1 MFKVGIFGA
10 TGRMGQLLI
19 ECLKNDS
26 EAFLSSI
33 YVREKF
39 DGILRDVIVTNDIA
53 TLFKSSDIVI
63 DFSSKEI
70 TYEILLFAISNTPKP
85 IVIGTTGLDYNT
97 IELMKEVSSKI
108 PILYASNMS
117 RGVFVL
123 NKLSSITARY
133 LPDSDIEILEIH
145 HKNKIDAPSG
155 TALKLAETCANA
167 RDLSIDSIR
176 ISSRDGIIGKRKD
189 NDIGVMA
196 LRGGDVV
203 GKHTIG
209 FYLDG
214 EYIELTHNA
223 TSRMTFAKGA
233 IVACKWLY
241 TKDCGL
247 YSIDDIME
255 SN

>member
-1 MFKVGIFGA
+1 MIKVGIFGA
-10 TGRMGQLLI
+10 TGRMGKLLI
-19 ECLKNDS
+19 ECLQNDS

-39 DGILRDVIVTNDIA
+39 DGVLSDVIVTNDIA

-63 DFSSKEI
+63 DFSYKDA
-70 TYEILLFAISNTPKP
+70 TYEILSFAISNISKP
-85 IVIGTTGLDYNT
+85 IVIGTTGLDYNA
-97 IELMKEVSSKI
+97 IALMKEASRKI

-123 NKLSSITARY
+123 NKLASITTKY

-155 TALKLAETCANA
+155 TALKLAETCANV
-167 RDLSIDSIR
+167 RGLSIDSIR
-176 ISSRDGIIGKRKD
+176 VSGRDGIIGKRKD
-189 NDIGVMA
+189 NDIGVMS
-196 LRGGDVV
+196 LRGGDIV

-233 IVACKWLY
+233 IFACKWLY
-241 TKDCGL
+241 KKDCGL